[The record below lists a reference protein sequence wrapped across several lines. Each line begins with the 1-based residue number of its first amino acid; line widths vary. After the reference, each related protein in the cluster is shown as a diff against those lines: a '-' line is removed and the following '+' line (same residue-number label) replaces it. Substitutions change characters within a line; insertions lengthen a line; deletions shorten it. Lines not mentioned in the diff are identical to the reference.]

1 LVDQQLNVWHWPFSK
16 GPRLNQ
22 HLEREKHAG
31 GNIPAGVS
39 FPMRPSPDAGG
50 AGISVRTLGTISFA
64 NFAEVLCELCGQKL
78 LTAKRAEKGRE
89 GR

>member
-64 NFAEVLCELCGQKL
+64 NFAGFLANSAVKSF
-78 LTAKRAEKGRE
+78 LTAKIAEKGRE